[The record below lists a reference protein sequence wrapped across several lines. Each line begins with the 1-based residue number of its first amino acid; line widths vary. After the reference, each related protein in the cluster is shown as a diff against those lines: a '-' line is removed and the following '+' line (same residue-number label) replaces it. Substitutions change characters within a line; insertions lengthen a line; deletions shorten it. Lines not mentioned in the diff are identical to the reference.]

1 MKHDLRQP
9 LHKLA
14 LLIPCPSSYA
24 KTDRAVI
31 DSYQSCGGGGELFI
45 DTLTQVKSLTAK
57 TVLYLP

>member
-31 DSYQSCGGGGELFI
+31 DPYQPCGGGELFI
-45 DTLTQVKSLTAK
+45 HSLTQVKPLTAK